1 MTFPTPPS
9 NACSFA
15 IDCSGQLGS
24 ASFWG
29 GSGCSIGAEY
39 EYILQQQLLQYK
51 THFIT
56 EEMLYVCGGVT
67 GVPDILLDVPIVVKG
82 HLVNWIDS
90 KAIFGSISYHRK
102 QYVRQYSRFTEKNG
116 KGCVVYWYGYEQ
128 GCESLF
134 DDVIVLSHLPLSDE
148 GEICVIEERERAV
161 VGKDHRDQAEIM
173 KDLHRSGG
181 TDYEEL
187 SGGSDALVENDD
199 TDVDEPEYFDIS
211 SSRSSYHKG
220 SIYRSCSSKNS
231 SVMRN
236 KNGGIRSLRSGKSL
250 DEERRKDRERRGG
263 HSYIL
268 EKMKQWRWIQCGEKI
283 EGFDDDEEESIIDEF
298 ARCDRQALFDG
309 KYTFGGR
316 DNTRKVTYMKSFGT
330 SGIQSSSNSS
340 RELSRSTKLGKR
352 RKLETALDILAL
364 LDGELEQNTTR
375 EEIDLIVE
383 QMREEMKYRALEED
397 IL

>member
-1 MTFPTPPS
+1 MIKTISRHMESHHGSTSKHNVKFTFPSEVLLEPSIPIIAVIRAQQGYDVRKKLLLHDHKIIHARSQKFVSFSRIPSHIFLSPSLIRTISPPFRDYIQIFQRLDSISHHTPSRSIFEEETGKDEEEGDIPSLNALLESDTPLFNREALERETFPLLSALPTAPSTEKAADMWLKDDRKAKKESLSMTFPTPPS

-199 TDVDEPEYFDIS
+199 TD
-211 SSRSSYHKG
+211 
-220 SIYRSCSSKNS
+220 
-231 SVMRN
+231 
-236 KNGGIRSLRSGKSL
+236 
-250 DEERRKDRERRGG
+250 
-263 HSYIL
+263 
-268 EKMKQWRWIQCGEKI
+268 
-283 EGFDDDEEESIIDEF
+283 
-298 ARCDRQALFDG
+298 
-309 KYTFGGR
+309 
-316 DNTRKVTYMKSFGT
+316 
-330 SGIQSSSNSS
+330 
-340 RELSRSTKLGKR
+340 
-352 RKLETALDILAL
+352 
-364 LDGELEQNTTR
+364 
-375 EEIDLIVE
+375 
-383 QMREEMKYRALEED
+383 
-397 IL
+397 